1 MSDGPPIV
9 RSRTAWQTDRLDEC
23 VRFYHELVG
32 LPVLGRFQDHAGYD
46 GVILGLPDSRAQLE
60 LTAHRLGSPASP
72 SAPDDLLV
80 LYLDGR
86 AAVEAIVVRC
96 VDAGVRV
103 VDPENPYWDGRA
115 LVLADPDGRRLV
127 LDWGLAED

>member
-1 MSDGPPIV
+1 MSDPPPIV
-9 RSRTAWQTDRLDEC
+9 GSRTAWQTDRLEAC

-32 LPVLGRFQDHAGYD
+32 LPVLGRFDDHAGYD

-60 LTAHRLGSPASP
+60 LTTHRLGSPASP

-80 LYLDGR
+80 LYLDDR
-86 AAVEAIVVRC
+86 AVVQEIARRYVEAGG
-96 VDAGVRV
+96 DV

-127 LDWGLAED
+127 LDWGLATG